1 MKKTSILSVGLLGV
15 LLLSPLGVFA
25 QGIGGAASSA
35 LINLRVQRA
44 TYKQNLDFKQAQ
56 KAFQD
61 AVVNGNKT
69 LVNSLI
75 KQYGSRIINT
85 PFAEKDYTPRYP
97 LIDAIESGN
106 EEIITILVEAKAD
119 VNVRDVDADINF
131 FSTSALGHAAFSCKT
146 NIVTLLLN
154 HGATDKN
161 EALLWAATGNCVGA
175 TRVLLARGATN
186 KNEALFAAIGPH
198 GDTGYGGNLQVV
210 NFLLEHKANVNAKS
224 KSFGDTPLMGA
235 AGGGY
240 LKVVKTL
247 LYHGAQVN
255 LTDNM
260 GQTALMWAV
269 NSPWATLEMTTLL
282 VKQGAKV
289 NMTDKNGYT
298 ALDYAIENNGEDS
311 EIVRY
316 LRTRGAKTS
325 R

>member
-1 MKKTSILSVGLLGV
+1 MKKISILSVGLLGV

-85 PFAEKDYTPRYP
+85 PFAEKDIYYPEYP
-97 LIDAIESGN
+97 LILAVKGQN
-106 EEIITILVEAKAD
+106 EEIIKILVNAGAN
-119 VNVRDVDADINF
+119 VNVSDADEGF
-131 FSTSALGHAAFSCKT
+131 FHASALGHAAFNCQT
-146 NIVTLLLN
+146 NIVTFLLD

-161 EALLWAATGNCVGA
+161 GALIWAGIGNCVGA

-186 KNEALFAAIGPH
+186 KDDALLAAIGPH
-198 GDTGYGGNLQVV
+198 GDVGYGGNLQVV

-240 LKVVKTL
+240 LKVAKTL